1 MLLESRRQAGQHVA
15 IQQIVHP
22 VVNQAIRLAQVG
34 CMLDDVPERDWAALN
49 AVVGVSFDVR
59 PCLCVSP
66 DDTKNVQDLP
76 LDD

>member
-1 MLLESRRQAGQHVA
+1 M
-15 IQQIVHP
+15 
-22 VVNQAIRLAQVG
+22 VNQAIRLAQVG